1 MSGKYSKL
9 LVFWGVLFVLSLL
22 FLFTGLGASL
32 RTASDG
38 LIELDKPN
46 VDPEEIEKPVE
57 TAFDWGWLLALVATV
72 ASAGGFV
79 ATTYFAIREDR
90 RDSAL
95 HQLQI
100 DSLKREIEHKDLE
113 IAKLRRDRKQPPPP

>member
-22 FLFTGLGASL
+22 FLFTGLGTSL
-32 RTASDG
+32 RSASDG
-38 LIELDKPN
+38 LIGLDKPN
-46 VDPEEIEKPVE
+46 IDLEEIEKPIE
-57 TAFDWGWLLALVATV
+57 TAFDWGWVLAAITTV
-72 ASAGGFV
+72 ASAGGFI

-90 RDSAL
+90 RAAAM

-100 DSLKREIEHKDLE
+100 DTLKREIEHKDLE
-113 IAKLRRDRKQPPPP
+113 IAKMRRESEQPPPP